1 MSTVSVVVRSCNDI
15 RWIEATMGRILE
27 QSLAGHDMEVVNVDS
42 GSTDGTYE
50 YLQRV
55 NPRGTYRRR
64 AEEYVP
70 GRVLNEAVGRCRG
83 DIVVFN
89 NSDCIPLDTGWL
101 SALIAPLGGTRPAA
115 PVAFGRQ
122 VARADAWPFIRR
134 EYERSFA
141 DTPPPPAWGHFFSL
155 ATSAARRKTL
165 LENPFDPSLQ
175 FSEDIEWSYRI
186 LRRGGALAYAP
197 LARVEHSHNYTL
209 RQARRRFEG
218 EGYAEAAIFKTRRRF
233 FRHVLRAVCAEW
245 VRDSI
250 YCLSHGD
257 LCAACH
263 ALVYRTV
270 QKRSA
275 YDGNR
280 RYHAQRNTA
289 GRGTQ

>member
-1 MSTVSVVVRSCNDI
+1 MNAVSVVVRSCNDM
-15 RWIEATMGRILE
+15 RWIDATMSRILS
-27 QSLAGHDMEVVNVDS
+27 QSLAGLDMEIVNVDS

-64 AEEYVP
+64 AEDYVP
-70 GRVLNEAVGRCRG
+70 GRVLNEAVNRCRG

-89 NSDCIPLDTGWL
+89 NSDCIPLNAEWL
-101 SALIAPLGGTRPAA
+101 TALIRPLLGEPAA
-115 PVAFGRQ
+115 AATFGRQ

-155 ATSAARRKTL
+155 ATSAARRQTL
-165 LENPFDPSLQ
+165 LRHPFDPSLQ

-186 LRRGGALAYAP
+186 VRQGGTLAYAP

-209 RQARRRFEG
+209 HQTRRRFEG
-218 EGYAEAAIFKTRRRF
+218 EGYAEGAIFQTRRRF
-233 FRHVLRAVCAEW
+233 VRHVLRAVCADW
-245 VRDSI
+245 FRDSM
-250 YCLSHGD
+250 YCLSRGRP
-257 LCAACH
+257 AAVCH
-263 ALVYRTV
+263 ALAYRAV
-270 QKRSA
+270 QKQAA

-280 RYHAQRNTA
+280 RYHAQRQTA
-289 GRGTQ
+289 QGVRE